1 MQASTRDLSVA
12 AIVGA
17 VFGAA
22 VTWLG
27 YSGFA
32 PAIYLA
38 LPGGLVDIALNTPY
52 HASALTATAVN
63 APLYALIA
71 FGIAALT
78 KRWRSQRTAT

>member
-12 AIVGA
+12 TIVGTL
-17 VFGAA
+17 FGAA

-38 LPGGLVDIALNTPY
+38 LPGGLVDIAVNTPY
-52 HASALTATAVN
+52 HASALAASTVN

-71 FGIAALT
+71 LGIAALI
-78 KRWRSQRTAT
+78 KRRRFQRTAT